1 MEQFYRCQPL
11 LGQEYYESLK
21 TKTVAVFGI
30 GGVGGYVVE
39 ALARSGVGNLHLV
52 DNDTVSISNLNRQ
65 IIATHSSI
73 GKFKV
78 DIAKERVFDINP
90 NCNVT
95 VSHEF
100 YLPETAKNFDF
111 SKFSYVVD
119 AVDTVSAKLDI
130 VEKCKN
136 MNIPVISV
144 MGTGN
149 KLNPTLFKVSD
160 ISKTSVCP
168 LARVMRSSLK
178 KRGISSL
185 KVVFSEEIPHE
196 SGMFDTSKNK
206 SIPASVSFV
215 PPVAGFIAAGEV
227 IKDLLNIKD

>member
-78 DIAKERVFDINP
+78 DIAK
-90 NCNVT
+90 
-95 VSHEF
+95 
-100 YLPETAKNFDF
+100 
-111 SKFSYVVD
+111 
-119 AVDTVSAKLDI
+119 
-130 VEKCKN
+130 
-136 MNIPVISV
+136 
-144 MGTGN
+144 
-149 KLNPTLFKVSD
+149 
-160 ISKTSVCP
+160 
-168 LARVMRSSLK
+168 
-178 KRGISSL
+178 
-185 KVVFSEEIPHE
+185 
-196 SGMFDTSKNK
+196 
-206 SIPASVSFV
+206 
-215 PPVAGFIAAGEV
+215 
-227 IKDLLNIKD
+227 